1 MAILEQARSRWQAY
15 TGEDETPLD
24 GDTASWVVS
33 LGVHVAVFLGL
44 AVAGMTVVPSPPKP
58 IAVIETSVD
67 EPELVLDIP
76 VPVEMVV
83 VDEQPEVGA
92 LSDHGVDVAE
102 SLAPVLAEESVAPA
116 IADEVLDAEIQV
128 ELVDALPTGTELS
141 DSLVVKGDVGVGET
155 GAAGAVDRLTVE
167 LIASLEQRP
176 TIVCWV
182 FDQSV
187 SLSAQRTDIA
197 ARLER
202 VFNELGVSEAAQS
215 NEMFSLVFAYGQRV
229 TPVIAQPT
237 KKVSDVVAAI
247 KSIPIDESG
256 VEMTFT
262 AIAAAAQKAAQ
273 TRLSPSKRNV
283 MIIAFTDEAGD
294 DQQHADQVAA
304 YCARGQMR
312 VFVVGVPAPFGQ
324 QQVRM
329 KFIEFDPRYADE
341 EQWAVVEQGPESRYP
356 EVIKVRPKDAPDDA
370 IDSGFGPFSLSKLCA
385 ETGGIYFA
393 VHPNRSTKGRV
404 SDEATAPMA
413 SGLKYFFDPSIMR
426 DYRPDYQ
433 SQAAI
438 DRMLAA
444 NRAKRALVDASRAS
458 VVSPMEGP
466 TMFFPREDDGKLVN
480 LLSDAQ
486 KKAAV
491 LQPKID
497 ALHSLLAAGL
507 SDRGKIKEKRWQA
520 GFDLALG
527 RVLALKVRTD
537 AYNIMLAQAK
547 TGMKFKNPKNDTWVL
562 RPSDDVSSVGSQTE
576 RLAKQADEFL
586 RRVVADHPD
595 TPWAKMAAEELK
607 TPLGYRWGEIHTG
620 VNAPRQGNGGNGNP
634 NRGDDMRRNLAP
646 PKPSRPLKNI

>member
-15 TGEDETPLD
+15 TGEDDTPLD

-58 IAVIETSVD
+58 ITMIETSIE
-67 EPELVLDIP
+67 EPEFLLDTPI
-76 VPVEMVV
+76 EIVV

-92 LSDHGVDVAE
+92 LSDPGVEIAE
-102 SLAPVLAEESVAPA
+102 SLAPMLAEEPMAPV
-116 IADEVLDAEIQV
+116 IAEEVPEADFQFEMADV
-128 ELVDALPTGTELS
+128 LPAGTALS
-141 DSLVVKGDVGVGET
+141 DSLVIKGDVGVGET
-155 GAAGAVDRLTVE
+155 GAAGAVDRLTME
-167 LIASLEQRP
+167 IIASLEQRP
-176 TIVCWV
+176 TLVCWV

-187 SLSAQRTDIA
+187 SLAGQRKDIA

-202 VFNELGVSEAAQS
+202 VSSELGVSAAAQS
-215 NEMFSLVFAYGQRV
+215 NEMFNLVFAYGQRV

-237 KKVSDVVAAI
+237 LEVRDVVAAI

-262 AIAAAAQKAAQ
+262 AVATAAQRAAQ
-273 TRLSPSKRNV
+273 ARLSPSKRNV

-413 SGLKYFFDPSIMR
+413 SGLKYFFDPKIMR

-433 SQAAI
+433 SQAEI
-438 DRMLAA
+438 DRTLAA

-466 TMFFPREDDGKLVN
+466 AMFFPREDDGKLVN

-607 TPLGYRWGEIHTG
+607 TPLGYRWGETFTG